1 MPTVRGPMFIGLYC
15 VVNRHTVRGKTEVR
29 GIQPLP
35 PFNFDTSLI
44 IDKISPQTLSG
55 LVKLAGFVQDFSN
68 NLLNQLQDSN
78 ETCPS
83 PPTLFDFQTVDR
95 TFSQM
100 LEYQSLQLMMLQFSA
115 IKCCEVL
122 LQDGS
127 LLSYLAPTV
136 KERTV
141 LVDGGVVDPIA
152 MMEVM
157 KEVVKNLVAWAVKP
171 SPMIDAVTF
180 PDLERL
186 HLCISHRTLF
196 KIVQGIVLCVCVC
209 VCVCYMS
216 TVTELDGEEL
226 AAADDGGMS

>member
-1 MPTVRGPMFIGLYC
+1 VSQTYCMLFLIADIECITVVFC
-15 VVNRHTVRGKTEVR
+15 RHTVRGKTEIR
-29 GIQPLP
+29 GIQPHP

-44 IDKISPQTLSG
+44 IDKISPQTLSS
-55 LVKLAGFVQDFSN
+55 LVKLAGFVQDVSN
-68 NLLNQLQDSN
+68 SLLNQLQEST

-83 PPTLFDFQTVDR
+83 PPTQFDIDLVDR

-127 LLSYLAPTV
+127 LLSYLAPSV
-136 KERTV
+136 KEQTV
-141 LVDGGVVDPIA
+141 LTEGGVLDPVA

-196 KIVQGIVLCVCVC
+196 KIIQGI
-209 VCVCYMS
+209 
-216 TVTELDGEEL
+216 
-226 AAADDGGMS
+226 